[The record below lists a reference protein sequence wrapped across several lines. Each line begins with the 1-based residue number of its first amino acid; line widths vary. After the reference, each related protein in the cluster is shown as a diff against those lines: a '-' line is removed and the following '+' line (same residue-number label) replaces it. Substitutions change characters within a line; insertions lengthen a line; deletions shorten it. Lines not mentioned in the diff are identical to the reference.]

1 VLGIILLFIF
11 EKDRANQALKDFL
24 EWIKDHPVQGPFFLT
39 LLYVLCT
46 IFFVPGS
53 VLTIGAG
60 VAFKQ
65 AYVSTWKAL
74 LVGLVSV
81 WIGASLGATVA
92 FFLSRYVFS
101 DFFQKFSKKYPIMD
115 AINRAIHKEGLKLML
130 LLRLCP
136 VLPFNAMNYLMG
148 ITSVEAKDY
157 IFGCVGMIPG
167 TLVYVFV
174 GTTISDIADTAKGK
188 SENNTLILVF
198 LIVGSIIGCGGI
210 IYISMVAK
218 RMLNEKL

>member
-1 VLGIILLFIF
+1 MLGIILLFIF

-101 DFFQKFSKKYPIMD
+101 DFF
-115 AINRAIHKEGLKLML
+115 
-130 LLRLCP
+130 
-136 VLPFNAMNYLMG
+136 
-148 ITSVEAKDY
+148 
-157 IFGCVGMIPG
+157 
-167 TLVYVFV
+167 
-174 GTTISDIADTAKGK
+174 
-188 SENNTLILVF
+188 
-198 LIVGSIIGCGGI
+198 
-210 IYISMVAK
+210 
-218 RMLNEKL
+218 